1 MTPDDT
7 AESGKSPRFPSTEA
21 DAHLRSPFPLS
32 EEARD
37 AYRRDG
43 FVLLRRVLDPDVV
56 AAARPHLIAALQ
68 RHWPA
73 QERSAEERD
82 DAYSRAFVQI
92 SKVGLETVDERAF
105 PHEWRIVRV
114 AAELIGVRGV
124 RIHMA
129 DW

>member
-1 MTPDDT
+1 MVPD
-7 AESGKSPRFPSTEA
+7 SPHSRELLPFPSAEA
-21 DAHLRSPFPLS
+21 DAHLRSAFVLS
-32 EEARD
+32 DDARD

-56 AAARPHLIAALQ
+56 ATARPHLIAALR

-92 SKVGLETVDERAF
+92 TKVGLENENVRAF
-105 PHEWRIVRV
+105 THARR
-114 AAELIGVRGV
+114 
-124 RIHMA
+124 
-129 DW
+129 